1 MEIKLAPSILSADFA
16 ALGEDVRHVTPEA
29 DLLHVDVM
37 DGHFVPN
44 LTVGPAVVASL
55 SKCTDLPL
63 DCHLMIES
71 PSDYYEQFAEA
82 GASWITFHREAT
94 DDPGAEIEAI
104 RSLGVRVGMSISPD
118 TPFEEAKP
126 WIRSLDL
133 FLVMSVYPGFAGQR
147 FIEAVLPKIESAR
160 QLVNESGV
168 DVDIEVDGGIGEETA
183 ASAVAAGANVLVAGS
198 AIFGASSP
206 LEAARRIRNAVS
218 ELLGTDND

>member
-16 ALGEDVRHVTPEA
+16 ALGDEVRRVAPEA
-29 DLLHVDVM
+29 DMLHVDVM

-55 SKCTDLPL
+55 SKCSDIPL

-71 PSDYYEQFAEA
+71 PSDYYEQFANA
-82 GASWITFHREAT
+82 GASWLTFHLEAT
-94 DDPGAEIEAI
+94 DDPGAEIDAI
-104 RSLGVRVGMSISPD
+104 RSLGVRAGMSISPD
-118 TPFEEAKP
+118 TPFEEAEP

-133 FLVMSVYPGFAGQR
+133 FLVMSVHPGFAGQR
-147 FIEAVLPKIESAR
+147 FIEAVMTKIESAR
-160 QLVNESGV
+160 QVVNESGV

-183 ASAVAAGANVLVAGS
+183 ARVVAAGANVLVAGS

-206 LEAARRIRNAVS
+206 LEAARRIRSSVT
-218 ELLGTDND
+218 EKLGTRYD